1 MGRKAQ
7 GPEFASEWGFA
18 ARTCGPCGPPI
29 MGRETGL
36 AMALDR

>member
-18 ARTCGPCGPPI
+18 ARTCGPCRPLI
-29 MGRETGL
+29 MGREAGL
-36 AMALDR
+36 VMGLDG